1 MIPITEAVKHLLI
14 LNILVFLGTT
24 TLMNED
30 RYVLALFYP
39 ESPFF
44 HPWQLVTHMFMHAN
58 LSHLM
63 FNMLSLFFIGP
74 MMENSLGTK
83 RFVTFFAVCG
93 FGGALLHLAFKWY
106 QIQING
112 DYSQMNV
119 PALGASGAIN
129 GLFVGLAYLFP
140 NIELYLMLI
149 PFPIKAKYLAIFT
162 LAADLLWGLSGQ
174 STGIAH
180 FAHLGGA
187 LFGFLLLLYWTRKR

>member
-1 MIPITEAVKHLLI
+1 
-14 LNILVFLGTT
+14 
-24 TLMNED
+24 
-30 RYVLALFYP
+30 
-39 ESPFF
+39 
-44 HPWQLVTHMFMHAN
+44 
-58 LSHLM
+58 
-63 FNMLSLFFIGP
+63 
-74 MMENSLGTK
+74 
-83 RFVTFFAVCG
+83 
-93 FGGALLHLAFKWY
+93 
-106 QIQING
+106 
-112 DYSQMNV
+112 MNV

>member
-14 LNILVFLGTT
+14 LNVLVFLGTT

-74 MMENSLGTK
+74 MMENSLGSK
-83 RFVTFFAVCG
+83 RFITFFAVCG

-106 QIQING
+106 QINIDG
-112 DYSQMNV
+112 DYALMNV

-129 GLFVGLAYLFP
+129 GLFIGLAYLFP

>member
-14 LNILVFLGTT
+14 LNVLVFLGTT

-83 RFVTFFAVCG
+83 RFITFFAVCG

-106 QIQING
+106 QINIDG
-112 DYSQMNV
+112 DYALMNV

-129 GLFVGLAYLFP
+129 GLFIGLAYLFP

>member
-14 LNILVFLGTT
+14 LNVLVFLGTT

-83 RFVTFFAVCG
+83 RFITFFCSMWFWRSPVA
-93 FGGALLHLAFKWY
+93 FG
-106 QIQING
+106 I
-112 DYSQMNV
+112 
-119 PALGASGAIN
+119 
-129 GLFVGLAYLFP
+129 
-140 NIELYLMLI
+140 
-149 PFPIKAKYLAIFT
+149 
-162 LAADLLWGLSGQ
+162 
-174 STGIAH
+174 
-180 FAHLGGA
+180 
-187 LFGFLLLLYWTRKR
+187 

>member
-14 LNILVFLGTT
+14 LNVLVFLGTT

-93 FGGALLHLAFKWY
+93 FGGAFLHLAFKWY
-106 QIQING
+106 QIHVYG
-112 DYSQMNV
+112 DYALMNV

-129 GLFVGLAYLFP
+129 GLFIGLAYLFP

>member
-14 LNILVFLGTT
+14 LNVLVFLGTT

-83 RFVTFFAVCG
+83 RFITFFAVCG

-106 QIQING
+106 QINIYG
-112 DYSQMNV
+112 DYALMNV

-129 GLFVGLAYLFP
+129 GLFIGLAYLFP

-174 STGIAH
+174 STGVAH
-180 FAHLGGA
+180 FVHLGGA